1 MKSLPALALVPVQR
15 PRSRASSRGF
25 TFTLASLFIA
35 LVLIMSCSA
44 LQAVPASTTVRTYS
58 DPSVRSQAMSSLLFG
73 AAEAAAL
80 SGSASSAAAYIN
92 AVLSYQSIAS
102 AVGTPPGGTGSGYSP
117 QSSFL
122 PGSFVK
128 VTNGTG
134 GGGGFITVTGLPAG
148 STVAVTNQNFAL
160 FTVGTSNGSSLV
172 LNTPASVPQGWV
184 IVYTQNSPLWSYS
197 GTVSPSYKYTLSS
210 TDFTVTASSWS
221 PPTGFQQVL
230 VYGAPQLSLIQIY
243 QGTTLKA
250 SAVKDL
256 SSQYVALL
264 PAGTPFTGQI
274 NATGAAAWINTD
286 IKSGD
291 VYAYTP

>member
-1 MKSLPALALVPVQR
+1 MNSMKSLPTLVQR
-15 PRSRASSRGF
+15 PRPRASSRGF
-25 TFTLASLFIA
+25 TFTLAALFIA

-44 LQAVPASTTVRTYS
+44 LQAVPASTTARSYT

-80 SGSASSAAAYIN
+80 SGSASSAAAYIS

-117 QSSFL
+117 PATSL

-134 GGGGFITVTGLPAG
+134 SGSTITVTGVPSG
-148 STVAVTNQNFAL
+148 GVVVVADSKFAIIA
-160 FTVGTSNGSSLV
+160 TGTSSGSSLV

-184 IVYTQNSPLWSYS
+184 IVYTQDSPLWSYS
-197 GTVSPSYKYTLSS
+197 GTVSPSYKYTFNQ
-210 TDFTVTASSWS
+210 DFTVTASSWS

-256 SSQYVALL
+256 SSQYTVLT

-274 NATGAAAWINTD
+274 NTTGAAAWINTD